1 MRVIV
6 FFQNVHPFNIQVD
19 IEKTGILRGK
29 CIGERIMESSRT
41 VKKGDYLLIDFTGIF
56 EDGTVFDTTL
66 KEKALEA
73 GIYDEKKEYRPFF
86 FRADTG
92 QVIKGIDRAVIGMKE
107 GEEKTLTAPPQD
119 AYGEYKNYLVQEIPL
134 ARLELQTPPEPG
146 TKIIT
151 PGGREVKV
159 LNSTETSTTLDFNH
173 ELAGK
178 TLILEIKLVSIVR

>member
-1 MRVIV
+1 MG
-6 FFQNVHPFNIQVD
+6 NY
-19 IEKTGILRGK
+19 
-29 CIGERIMESSRT
+29 RT
-41 VKKGDYLLIDFTGIF
+41 VKKGDYLLIDYTGKF

-73 GIYDEKKEYRPFF
+73 GIYDEEKGYRPLF

-92 QVIKGIDRAVIGMKE
+92 QIIKGIDWGVIGMKE
-107 GEEKTLTAPPQD
+107 GEEKTLRIPPQD

-134 ARLELQTPPEPG
+134 SRLELQTPPEPG

-151 PGGREVKV
+151 PTGSEVKV
-159 LNSTETSTTLDFNH
+159 LNSTETSATLDFNH

-178 TLILEIKLVSIVR
+178 PLILEIKLVSIIN

>member
-1 MRVIV
+1 
-6 FFQNVHPFNIQVD
+6 
-19 IEKTGILRGK
+19 
-29 CIGERIMESSRT
+29 MENCRT
-41 VKKGDYLLIDFTGIF
+41 VKKGDYLLIDYTGKL

-73 GIYDEKKEYRPFF
+73 GIYDEEKGHRPCF

-92 QVIKGIDRAVIGMKE
+92 QVVKGIDMGVLGMKE
-107 GEEKTLTAPPQD
+107 GEEKTLVIPPQD

-134 ARLELQTPPEPG
+134 SRLELQTPPETG
-146 TKIIT
+146 KKIIT

-159 LNSTETSTTLDFNH
+159 LNSTETSAILDFNH

-178 TLILEIKLVSIVR
+178 TVILEIKLVSIVK